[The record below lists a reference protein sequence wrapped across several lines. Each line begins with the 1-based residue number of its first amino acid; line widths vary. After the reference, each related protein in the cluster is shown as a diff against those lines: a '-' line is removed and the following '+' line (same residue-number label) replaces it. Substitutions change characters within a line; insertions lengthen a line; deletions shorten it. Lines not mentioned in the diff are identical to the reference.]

1 MTVPLFVD
9 ACAVWPVGLGK
20 ELKSHCINSAFLF
33 YLFFFLFLFFE
44 WCVYCHRGLV
54 SLVIGGTYQSL
65 WTRLWM
71 PVLGYVESNL
81 QLSMYL
87 FYSFILII
95 SSVIN
100 CDKLVHAEFML
111 YI

>member
-1 MTVPLFVD
+1 MTLPLFVD

-20 ELKSHCINSAFLF
+20 ELKSHCINSAF
-33 YLFFFLFLFFE
+33 FFVVFFSGA
-44 WCVYCHRGLV
+44 CT
-54 SLVIGGTYQSL
+54 VIGGWCRLWLGGTSQSL
-65 WTRLWM
+65 GTRLWM
-71 PVLGYVESNL
+71 PVLRYVESNL

-87 FYSFILII
+87 FYLFILMI
-95 SSVIN
+95 SFLIS

>member
-20 ELKSHCINSAFLF
+20 ELKSHCINSAF
-33 YLFFFLFLFFE
+33 FFFFFFE
-44 WCVYCHRGLV
+44 WCVYCYRGLV
-54 SLVIGGTYQSL
+54 SLMVGGTYQSL
-65 WTRLWM
+65 GTRLWM

-87 FYSFILII
+87 FYLFILII
-95 SSVIN
+95 SFVIC

>member
-33 YLFFFLFLFFE
+33 YLFIFSFFILSGA
-44 WCVYCHRGLV
+44 CTVIGGLV
-54 SLVIGGTYQSL
+54 SLVVGGTYQSL
-65 WTRLWM
+65 GTRLWM

-95 SSVIN
+95 SFVIS